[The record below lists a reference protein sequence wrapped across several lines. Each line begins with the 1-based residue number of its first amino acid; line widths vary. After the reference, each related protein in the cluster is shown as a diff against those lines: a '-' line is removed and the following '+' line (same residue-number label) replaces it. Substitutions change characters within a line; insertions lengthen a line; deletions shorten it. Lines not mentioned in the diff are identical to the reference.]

1 MQVVVGSNPH
11 GGELVVGAG
20 RVVSGG
26 LGRVGA
32 LWDLWG
38 GCGRVEFFLKK
49 NDLDGAT
56 CYFLTVKLKLL
67 L

>member
-11 GGELVVGAG
+11 GGELVVG
-20 RVVSGG
+20 SGE
-26 LGRVGA
+26 LGGVGA
-32 LWDLWG
+32 LWGLWG

-56 CYFLTVKLKLL
+56 CYFFNC
-67 L
+67 